1 MNMKKSKNWDFFKG
15 VSPCFWSKIGP
26 FASFYFRQIDQ
37 ENLFHDIVKLT
48 NALLDYKNRKLK
60 KSKN

>member
-1 MNMKKSKNWDFFKG
+1 MKKWKNWDFFKG
-15 VSPCFWSKIGP
+15 VSLWFWSKIGP

-37 ENLFHDIVKLT
+37 ENLFHDIVKRT